1 MWTRH
6 TAPDGRPYYYN
17 ATLKKSSWTMPTD
30 VPGGQPVADGQV
42 WEQHVAPDGRAYFY
56 NRATKQSRWTRPE
69 GGRVVVKAGT
79 KQQRV
84 RSEGN
89 IESAGN
95 SVKVRCPSPS
105 VSLILF
111 VPLFRS
117 PVPVRPSQ
125 FARRAVQARPM
136 MMKQFTLKINI
147 LNHVDHVI
155 MMIPLSEADL
165 SQSIHLEP

>member
-17 ATLKKSSWTMPTD
+17 ATLKKSSWTLPTD

-69 GGRVVVKAGT
+69 GGRIVVKAGT
-79 KQQRV
+79 KQQRA

-89 IESAGN
+89 IESGGK
-95 SVKVRCPSPS
+95 SVKVRCPSLPRS
-105 VSLILF
+105 RAVVRPCRGSPLSRF
-111 VPLFRS
+111 APVPLI
-117 PVPVRPSQ
+117 PSKPG
-125 FARRAVQARPM
+125 R
-136 MMKQFTLKINI
+136 
-147 LNHVDHVI
+147 
-155 MMIPLSEADL
+155 
-165 SQSIHLEP
+165 